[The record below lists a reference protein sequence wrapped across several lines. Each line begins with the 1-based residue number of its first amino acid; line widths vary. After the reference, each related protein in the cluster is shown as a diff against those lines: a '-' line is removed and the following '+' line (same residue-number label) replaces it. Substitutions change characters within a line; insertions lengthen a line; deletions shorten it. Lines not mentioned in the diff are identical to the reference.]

1 MQPPK
6 VRIAQISTKKNIK
19 NSVLF
24 CSVLKLHYLCT
35 RKENKYI
42 NNIKESKYDSFF

>member
-1 MQPPK
+1 MRK
-6 VRIAQISTKKNIK
+6 VLVVQFSDYKQLVLPLNKKNIK

-35 RKENKYI
+35 RKEI
-42 NNIKESKYDSFF
+42 NTLII